1 MADKTEV
8 IEVVSFSGV
17 NDRNNNPAWKL
28 TANVAWSQF
37 PIEYLEWPRQDGE
50 AAFQLGQYS
59 CEFNRGNS
67 FRNKQ
72 GSDKDWDYY
81 WNPITMNFVGAGNN
95 GGAPSGNG
103 GQPANNNQPSNYQ
116 PSNGNRHSGSAA
128 SDVKKDRSMAVS
140 YAKDLC
146 CADKI
151 ERGEVFEVAAK
162 ILAFIEDGP
171 EAVQEEI
178 DWREEKEEG

>member
-28 TANVAWSQF
+28 TANVSWSQY
-37 PIEYLEWPRQDGE
+37 PIEYLEWPRQEGE

-59 CEFNRGNS
+59 CEFTRGNA

-81 WNPITMNFVGAGNN
+81 WNPITMNFVGAGSN
-95 GGAPSGNG
+95 GGAPRSNG
-103 GQPANNNQPSNYQ
+103 GQPANNYQ
-116 PSNGNRHSGSAA
+116 PSNGNRGSAT
-128 SDVKKDRSMAVS
+128 SDEKKDRSMAIS

-151 ERGEVFEVAAK
+151 ERGEMYAVATG
-162 ILAFIEDGP
+162 ILQFIEGGP
-171 EAVQEEI
+171 SAVQE
-178 DWREEKEEG
+178 DVDEEG

>member
-1 MADKTEV
+1 MADKTAV

-17 NDRNNNPAWKL
+17 NDRNGSAAWKL
-28 TANVAWSQF
+28 TANVSWSQY
-37 PIEYLEWPRQDGE
+37 PIEYLEWPRKDGE
-50 AAFQLGQYS
+50 AAFQLGQYK
-59 CEFNRGNS
+59 CEFNRGNA

-72 GSDKDWDYY
+72 GSDRDWDYY
-81 WNPITMNFVGAGNN
+81 WNPITMNFMGAAENGN
-95 GGAPSGNG
+95 APSNNG
-103 GQPANNNQPSNYQ
+103 GQPANNNYRPS
-116 PSNGNRHSGSAA
+116 GGGAT
-128 SDVKKDRSMAVS
+128 SDAKKDRSMAVS

-178 DWREEKEEG
+178 DWREEEG

>member
-1 MADKTEV
+1 MADKSEV
-8 IEVVSFSGV
+8 IEVTAFSGV
-17 NDRNNNPAWKL
+17 NDRNGKPAWKL
-28 TANVAWSQF
+28 TANVSWSQYA
-37 PIEYLEWPRQDGE
+37 IEYLEWPRMDGE
-50 AAFQLGQYS
+50 SAFTLGQYQA
-59 CEFNRGNS
+59 EFSKGNS

-72 GSDKDWDYY
+72 GSDRDYDYY
-81 WNPITMNFVGAGNN
+81 WNPITMNYIGAGGN
-95 GGAPSGNG
+95 GGAPSSNG
-103 GQPANNNQPSNYQ
+103 GQPASPSPQP
-116 PSNGNRHSGSAA
+116 NRNSGGSSTT
-128 SDVKKDRSMAVS
+128 SDTKKDRSMAVS

-151 ERGEVFEVAAK
+151 ERGEVFEVATK

>member
-1 MADKTEV
+1 MVDKTEV
-8 IEVVSFSGV
+8 IEVTSYQGV

-28 TANVAWSQF
+28 TANVSWSQY
-37 PIEYLEWPRQDGE
+37 PIEYLEWPRQQGE
-50 AAFQLGQYS
+50 AEFQLGQYK

-81 WNPITMNFVGAGNN
+81 WNPITMNFMGAGGN
-95 GGAPSGNG
+95 GNAPSSNG
-103 GQPANNNQPSNYQ
+103 GQPANNNNFQSSTN
-116 PSNGNRHSGSAA
+116 NRGGAT
-128 SDVKKDRSMAVS
+128 SDEKKDRSMAIS

-151 ERGEVFEVAAK
+151 ERGEICEGAAAV
-162 ILAFIEDGP
+162 LQFIEGGP

-178 DWREEKEEG
+178 DWREGEG

>member
-28 TANVAWSQF
+28 TANVSWSQY
-37 PIEYLEWPRQDGE
+37 PIEYLEWPRQEGE
-50 AAFQLGQYS
+50 SAFKLGQYS

-81 WNPITMNFVGAGNN
+81 WNPITMNFVGAGSN
-95 GGAPSGNG
+95 GGAPSGNN
-103 GQPANNNQPSNYQ
+103 GQPVNNYQ
-116 PSNGNRHSGSAA
+116 PSNGNRGSAT
-128 SDVKKDRSMAVS
+128 SDEKKDRSMAIS

-151 ERGEVFEVAAK
+151 ERGEMYAVATG
-162 ILAFIEDGP
+162 ILQFIEGGP
-171 EAVQEEI
+171 SAVQE
-178 DWREEKEEG
+178 DVDEEG